1 MSGPITGPVAL
12 VTGAGSGIGRAAAL
26 ALAASGHRLVLA
38 GRREA
43 PLQETAALLG
53 DTPSLVVS
61 ADVSD
66 PAAVD
71 RLFDAAVA
79 HFGRVDVLFNNA
91 GLALPATPLEDM
103 AVADWNRLVSVNL
116 SGAFH
121 CLQAA
126 FRVMKAQQPQGGR
139 IINNGSL
146 SAHVPRLQSIAY
158 TATKHAMTGLT
169 KCAAL
174 EGRAYDIAVGQ
185 IDIGNAT
192 TDLGG
197 SAGKGALQADGSR
210 RDEPMMDVA
219 KAGEA
224 VAYMASLPA
233 DTNVQFMTIM
243 ATAMPFIGRG

>member
-1 MSGPITGPVAL
+1 MSGEQLAPVAL

-26 ALAASGHRLVLA
+26 ALAANGHRLVLA
-38 GRREA
+38 GRREE
-43 PLQETAALLG
+43 PLRQTAALLG
-53 DTPSLVVS
+53 NVPSLVVT
-61 ADVSD
+61 ADVAD
-66 PAAVD
+66 AASVE
-71 RLFDAAVA
+71 RLFGAAVA

-103 AVADWNRLVSVNL
+103 VLTDWNALVSVNMN
-116 SGAFH
+116 GMFH
-121 CLQAA
+121 CLQSA
-126 FRVMKAQQPQGGR
+126 FRVMKAQEPQGGR

-158 TATKHAMTGLT
+158 TATKHAVTGMT

-174 EGRAYDIAVGQ
+174 EGRPHNIAVGQ

-210 RDEPMMDVA
+210 RDEPMMDVQ

-224 VAYMASLPA
+224 VAYMAALPL

>member
-1 MSGPITGPVAL
+1 MSAPVAV
-12 VTGAGSGIGRAAAL
+12 VTGAGSGIGRAAAI

-43 PLQETAALLG
+43 PLHETARLLG
-53 DTPSLVVS
+53 GAEALVLPTDV
-61 ADVSD
+61 ADAQS
-66 PAAVD
+66 VD
-71 RLFDAAVA
+71 VLFSTVQAR
-79 HFGRVDVLFNNA
+79 FSRVDVLFNNA

-103 AVADWNRLVSVNL
+103 ALSDWNSLVSVNVN
-116 SGAFH
+116 GMFH
-121 CLQAA
+121 CLQSA
-126 FRVMKAQQPQGGR
+126 FRLMKAQHPQGGR

-158 TATKHAMTGLT
+158 TATKHAVTGMT

-174 EGRAYDIAVGQ
+174 EGRAYNIAVGQ
-185 IDIGNAT
+185 IDIGNAA

-197 SAGKGALQADGSR
+197 TAGKGALQADGSR
-210 RDEPMMDVA
+210 RDEPMMDVQ

-224 VAYMASLPA
+224 VAYMASLPLDA
-233 DTNVQFMTIM
+233 NVQAMTIM